1 MLAASAAKLRC
12 GPRCWSSTWT
22 AGRTI
27 AAHAIAAIASESA
40 TWIVAWISSRCHTP
54 RRRAGID
61 SSFHNAEKATARRL
75 FATHRHAVESDVVDM
90 EAFAF
95 AKVCLGE
102 RVAFGCAK
110 YITDG
115 ADSDSATH
123 WEAALEAA
131 AQSFAALYSSLNVL

>member
-1 MLAASAAKLRC
+1 
-12 GPRCWSSTWT
+12 
-22 AGRTI
+22 
-27 AAHAIAAIASESA
+27 
-40 TWIVAWISSRCHTP
+40 
-54 RRRAGID
+54 
-61 SSFHNAEKATARRL
+61 
-75 FATHRHAVESDVVDM
+75 M